1 MGDNFISQLGN
12 NFNSYIRRPK
22 KKVMTKKPL
31 LIFISVFLISVGSFA
46 QKFAYVDT
54 DYILNNIPEFN
65 QAQDKLDEISK
76 KWQEEIEA
84 VYAEVDKMYRDYQS
98 QEVLLTDEMK
108 TKREAAI
115 IAREKSAKDLQKKR
129 FGPEGDLYM
138 KRQELIKPIQDKV
151 YDAIQQL
158 AANSKYAVI
167 FDSSSDL
174 IMLYSNPN
182 LDKSDKVLKN
192 MGYIGKE
199 K

>member
-1 MGDNFISQLGN
+1 M
-12 NFNSYIRRPK
+12 K
-22 KKVMTKKPL
+22 KAL
-31 LIFISVFLISVGSFA
+31 LILVSFLLLSVGSYA

-76 KWQEEIEA
+76 QWQAEIEGI
-84 VYAEVDKMYRDYQS
+84 YAEVAKMYRDYQT

-108 TKREAAI
+108 KKREEAI
-115 IAREKSAKDLQKKR
+115 IGKEKSAKDLQKKR
-129 FGPEGDLYM
+129 FGPEGDLYG
-138 KRQELIKPIQDKV
+138 KRQELIQPIQDKV

-182 LDKSDKVLKN
+182 LDKSDKVLDN
-192 MGYIGKE
+192 MGYIGK
-199 K
+199 

>member
-1 MGDNFISQLGN
+1 M
-12 NFNSYIRRPK
+12 K
-22 KKVMTKKPL
+22 KAL
-31 LIFISVFLISVGSFA
+31 LILVSFLLLSVGSYA

-76 KWQEEIEA
+76 QWQAEIEGI
-84 VYAEVDKMYRDYQS
+84 YAEVDKMYRDYQT

-108 TKREAAI
+108 KKREEAI
-115 IAREKSAKDLQKKR
+115 IAKEKSAKDLQKKR
-129 FGPEGDLYM
+129 FGPEGDLYG

-182 LDKSDKVLKN
+182 LDKSDKVLEN
-192 MGYIGKE
+192 MGYIGK
-199 K
+199 

>member
-1 MGDNFISQLGN
+1 M
-12 NFNSYIRRPK
+12 K
-22 KKVMTKKPL
+22 KAL
-31 LIFISVFLISVGSFA
+31 LILVSSLLLSVGSYA

-76 KWQEEIEA
+76 QWQAEIEGI
-84 VYAEVDKMYRDYQS
+84 YAEVDKMYRDYQT

-108 TKREAAI
+108 KKREEAI
-115 IAREKSAKDLQKKR
+115 IAKEKSAKDLQKKR
-129 FGPEGDLYM
+129 FGPEGDLYG
-138 KRQELIKPIQDKV
+138 KRHELIQPIQDKV

-174 IMLYSNPN
+174 IMLYSSPN
-182 LDKSDKVLKN
+182 LDKSDKVLEN
-192 MGYIGKE
+192 MGYIGK
-199 K
+199 

>member
-1 MGDNFISQLGN
+1 M
-12 NFNSYIRRPK
+12 K
-22 KKVMTKKPL
+22 KAL
-31 LIFISVFLISVGSFA
+31 LILVSFLLLSVGSYA

-54 DYILNNIPEFN
+54 DYILNNIPELN

-76 KWQEEIEA
+76 QWQTEIEGI
-84 VYAEVDKMYRDYQS
+84 YAEVDKMYRDYQT

-108 TKREAAI
+108 KKREEAI
-115 IAREKSAKDLQKKR
+115 IVKEKSAKDLQKKR
-129 FGPEGDLYM
+129 FGPEGDLYG
-138 KRQELIKPIQDKV
+138 KRQELIQPIQDKV

-182 LDKSDKVLKN
+182 LDKSDKVLEN
-192 MGYIGKE
+192 MGYIGK
-199 K
+199 

>member
-1 MGDNFISQLGN
+1 M
-12 NFNSYIRRPK
+12 K
-22 KKVMTKKPL
+22 KTL
-31 LIFISVFLISVGSFA
+31 LILVSCLLLSVVSYS

-76 KWQEEIEA
+76 QWQAEIEGI
-84 VYAEVDKMYRDYQS
+84 YTEVDKMYRDYQI

-108 TKREAAI
+108 KKREEAI
-115 IAREKSAKDLQKKR
+115 ITKEKSAKDLQKKR
-129 FGPEGDLYM
+129 FGPEGDLYG

-158 AANSKYAVI
+158 AANSKYAII

-182 LDKSDKVLKN
+182 LDKSDKVLEN
-192 MGYIGKE
+192 MGYIGK
-199 K
+199 

>member
-1 MGDNFISQLGN
+1 M
-12 NFNSYIRRPK
+12 K
-22 KKVMTKKPL
+22 KAL
-31 LIFISVFLISVGSFA
+31 LILVSFLLLSAGSYA

-76 KWQEEIEA
+76 QWQTEIEGI
-84 VYAEVDKMYRDYQS
+84 YAEVDKMYRDYQT

-108 TKREAAI
+108 KKREEAI
-115 IAREKSAKDLQKKR
+115 IAKEKSAKDLQKKR
-129 FGPEGDLYM
+129 FGPEGDLYG
-138 KRQELIKPIQDKV
+138 KRQELIQPIQDKV

-174 IMLYSNPN
+174 IMLYSSPN
-182 LDKSDKVLKN
+182 LDKSDKVLEN
-192 MGYIGKE
+192 MGYIGK
-199 K
+199 

>member
-1 MGDNFISQLGN
+1 M
-12 NFNSYIRRPK
+12 K
-22 KKVMTKKPL
+22 KIL
-31 LIFISVFLISVGSFA
+31 LILMIGFFAITTSQA

-76 KWQEEIEA
+76 QWQEEIEA
-84 VYAEVDKMYRDYQS
+84 IYAEVDKMYRDYQT

-108 TKREAAI
+108 TKRENAI
-115 IAREKSAKDLQKKR
+115 IAKEKLAKDLQKKR
-129 FGPEGDLYM
+129 FGPNGDLYG
-138 KRQELIKPIQDKV
+138 KRQELIKPLQDKV

-182 LDKSDKVLKN
+182 LDKSDKILKN
-192 MGYIGKE
+192 MGYIGK
-199 K
+199 

>member
-1 MGDNFISQLGN
+1 M
-12 NFNSYIRRPK
+12 K
-22 KKVMTKKPL
+22 KAL
-31 LIFISVFLISVGSFA
+31 LILVSFLLLSVGSYA
-46 QKFAYVDT
+46 QKFAYGDT

-76 KWQEEIEA
+76 QWQTEIEGI
-84 VYAEVDKMYRDYQS
+84 YAEVDKMYRDYQT

-108 TKREAAI
+108 KKREEAI
-115 IAREKSAKDLQKKR
+115 IAKEKSAKDLQKKR
-129 FGPEGDLYM
+129 FGPEGDLYG

-182 LDKSDKVLKN
+182 LDKSDKVLEN
-192 MGYIGKE
+192 MGYIGK
-199 K
+199 

>member
-1 MGDNFISQLGN
+1 M
-12 NFNSYIRRPK
+12 
-22 KKVMTKKPL
+22 KKPL
-31 LIFISVFLISVGSFA
+31 LILVSCLFLSVVSYA

-76 KWQEEIEA
+76 QWQAEIEGI
-84 VYAEVDKMYRDYQS
+84 YTEVDKMYRDYQI

-108 TKREAAI
+108 KKREEAI
-115 IAREKSAKDLQKKR
+115 ITKEKSAKDLQKKR
-129 FGPEGDLYM
+129 FGPEGDLYG

-158 AANSKYAVI
+158 AANSKYAII

-182 LDKSDKVLKN
+182 LDKSDKVLEN
-192 MGYIGKE
+192 MGYIGK
-199 K
+199 

>member
-1 MGDNFISQLGN
+1 M
-12 NFNSYIRRPK
+12 K
-22 KKVMTKKPL
+22 KIL
-31 LIFISVFLISVGSFA
+31 LILMIGFFAITTSQA

-76 KWQEEIEA
+76 QWQEEIEA
-84 VYAEVDKMYRDYQS
+84 IYAEVDKMYRDYQT

-108 TKREAAI
+108 TKRENAI
-115 IAREKSAKDLQKKR
+115 IAKEKLAKDLQKKR
-129 FGPEGDLYM
+129 FGPNGDLYG
-138 KRQELIKPIQDKV
+138 KRQELIKPLQDKV

-182 LDKSDKVLKN
+182 LDKSDKILKS
-192 MGYIGKE
+192 MGYIGK
-199 K
+199 

>member
-1 MGDNFISQLGN
+1 
-12 NFNSYIRRPK
+12 
-22 KKVMTKKPL
+22 MTKKTL
-31 LIFISVFLISVGSFA
+31 LILMSSLLFSVGTFA

-76 KWQEEIEA
+76 QWQEEIEA
-84 VYAEVDKMYRDYQS
+84 IYAEVDKMYRDYQT

-108 TKREAAI
+108 TKRENAI
-115 IAREKSAKDLQKKR
+115 IAKEKSAKDLQKKR
-129 FGPEGDLYM
+129 FGPNGDLYA
-138 KRQELIKPIQDKV
+138 KRQELIKPLQDKV

-182 LDKSDKVLKN
+182 LDKSDKILEN
-192 MGYIGKE
+192 MGYMGKG

>member
-1 MGDNFISQLGN
+1 MKRI
-12 NFNSYIRRPK
+12 
-22 KKVMTKKPL
+22 L
-31 LIFISVFLISVGSFA
+31 LILAVSFLAVSTIQA

-76 KWQEEIEA
+76 QWQEEIEA
-84 VYAEVDKMYRDYQS
+84 IYAEVDKMYRDYQT

-108 TKREAAI
+108 TKRENAI
-115 IAREKSAKDLQKKR
+115 IVKEKSAKDLQKKR
-129 FGPEGDLYM
+129 YGPDGDLYA
-138 KRQELIKPIQDKV
+138 KRQELIKPLQDKV

-174 IMLYSNPN
+174 IMLYANPN
-182 LDKSDKVLKN
+182 LDKSDKILEN
-192 MGYIGKE
+192 MGYLEKGK
-199 K
+199 

>member
-1 MGDNFISQLGN
+1 M
-12 NFNSYIRRPK
+12 K
-22 KKVMTKKPL
+22 KIL
-31 LIFISVFLISVGSFA
+31 LILAVSFLAVSTIQA

-76 KWQEEIEA
+76 QWQEEIEA
-84 VYAEVDKMYRDYQS
+84 IYAEVDKMYRDYQT

-108 TKREAAI
+108 TKRENAI
-115 IAREKSAKDLQKKR
+115 IAKEKSAKDLQRKR
-129 FGPEGDLYM
+129 FGPDADLYA
-138 KRQELIKPIQDKV
+138 KRQELIKPLQDKV

-182 LDKSDKVLKN
+182 LDKSDKILET
-192 MGYIGKE
+192 MGYMGRGK
-199 K
+199 

>member
-1 MGDNFISQLGN
+1 M
-12 NFNSYIRRPK
+12 K
-22 KKVMTKKPL
+22 KAL
-31 LIFISVFLISVGSFA
+31 LILVSFLLLSVGSYA

-76 KWQEEIEA
+76 QWQAEIEGI
-84 VYAEVDKMYRDYQS
+84 YAEVDKMYRDYQT

-108 TKREAAI
+108 KKREEAI
-115 IAREKSAKDLQKKR
+115 IAKEKSAKDLQKKR
-129 FGPEGDLYM
+129 FGPEGDLYGT
-138 KRQELIKPIQDKV
+138 RQELIQPIQDKV

-182 LDKSDKVLKN
+182 LDKSDKVLEN
-192 MGYIGKE
+192 MGYIGK
-199 K
+199 